1 MISTSV
7 TDRTSVTAGLA
18 MGSRKIGSDMFAA
31 VFAKTSVERRRF
43 CLRSMCRMVAMRP
56 REFGH
61 REAYARSSASVSEKQ
76 PTDRPCM
83 RPPKLETVRAIAA
96 KSQNRGESG
105 GMRAWVWSYGSSL
118 VIRASC
124 NSPGG

>member
-43 CLRSMCRMVAMRP
+43 CLRSMCRMAAMRP
-56 REFGH
+56 RELGH
-61 REAYARSSASVSEKQ
+61 REAYARSSASCKRNWGRKVELCIFSCLQSE
-76 PTDRPCM
+76 
-83 RPPKLETVRAIAA
+83 A
-96 KSQNRGESG
+96 GEKG
-105 GMRAWVWSYGSSL
+105 
-118 VIRASC
+118 
-124 NSPGG
+124 